1 MARQRL
7 RLRNVFSG
15 LVVGAQPSLLPQH
28 GTTALPL
35 PRLWRAVAFP
45 QRWPLVPVAVVLV
58 TLPVFVQAP
67 WVHAHP
73 WSATLATLP
82 LLCLGVLL
90 GLSERP
96 ERQQFGALLVGFAGS
111 WLGGSLFWGWCRLHP
126 FWHLPIES
134 IALPLALGGLRS
146 RWRVAGAFYLAS
158 LLGTAATDAAMA
170 LTGVMER
177 WPLVLASQGQESLL
191 LLQDAARLIV
201 QPTSLAIVTSF
212 AAGLLALSIWL
223 WRLGGLARISSA
235 AVVTTLLV
243 DGIFWLLALHAPS
256 WSGLV

>member
-1 MARQRL
+1 M
-7 RLRNVFSG
+7 
-15 LVVGAQPSLLPQH
+15 
-28 GTTALPL
+28 
-35 PRLWRAVAFP
+35 
-45 QRWPLVPVAVVLV
+45 
-58 TLPVFVQAP
+58 
-67 WVHAHP
+67 
-73 WSATLATLP
+73 ATLP
-82 LLCLGVLL
+82 LLGL
-90 GLSERP
+90 GLVLGLNERP
-96 ERQQFGALLVGFAGS
+96 EQQQLGALLVGFAGS

-170 LTGVMER
+170 LTGVMAR

-191 LLQDAARLIV
+191 LLQDAARLV
-201 QPTSLAIVTSF
+201 LQPTSLSIVTGF
-212 AAGLLALSIWL
+212 ATALLALSLWL

-235 AVVTTLLV
+235 TVITTLLV
-243 DGIFWLLALHAPS
+243 DGIFWLLALNAPS